1 MGVLFIFFKA
11 VIWQTGLVSLPSMIK
26 NWLYIIRISIIIIV
40 CIIISIISYSLFFC
54 CVCVYQSFSKL

>member
-26 NWLYIIRISIIIIV
+26 NWLYIIRISIIIV